1 MMALLG
7 SATPSSTSSF
17 GSSCKP
23 QPADCLLYLRLVGD
37 RRDRCVAW
45 VRDPDKAQIGSFDEP
60 SSKLR
65 KILRT
70 IGDFT
75 ISRTGDIPGFAVVS
89 SRDRSAGRRSGSGD
103 AFICMQVQ
111 PAPVANPDMATSPP
125 IEVPQTKAGQDGA
138 ERVQK
143 VSSARIRL

>member
-1 MMALLG
+1 MTEGQVA
-7 SATPSSTSSF
+7 A
-17 GSSCKP
+17 
-23 QPADCLLYLRLVGD
+23 LRLTGLEIFTVLQTGAY
-37 RRDRCVAW
+37 RHSAW

-89 SRDRSAGRRSGSGD
+89 SRDSSAGRKSDSGD

-111 PAPVANPDMATSPP
+111 PAPVATPDKATSPP
-125 IEVPQTKAGQDGA
+125 IEVPQTKARRDGS
-138 ERVQK
+138 ELVQK
-143 VSSARIRL
+143 ASSARIRP